1 MLENYELL
9 DIESLKYLCQLTFH
23 AKLFKESN
31 NYMNEIILK
40 EKKLDKNFQN
50 LFVKINKEVFLYEK
64 LKLEELEREYKKLY
78 LFSKTKKKKNQ
89 NEEEEENK
97 KEKEEK
103 KEININDFVSYFNK
117 TNDDSNTKKSKDK
130 EDENSLTKNKK
141 IPYEL
146 DPEKNKDLIAHLLTG
161 LREIIVNKKED
172 LQKDIHQVIFTI
184 SSLLLKNTKNPEDLI
199 FYNKILGDFSKYE
212 SDLYKNNEQT
222 KRIINAEKYFCNGI
236 NLSKN
241 ISFQNKYKLAIYL
254 NYAVF
259 LYEKKKDSSS
269 AFSLLNKCLNEN
281 KNFLKNL
288 NDEESKKILL
298 NIIKTKDLWEKDP
311 LKIEEDVEK
320 IKKNNEEME
329 LLKEESS
336 LSDF

>member
-31 NYMNEIILK
+31 NYINEIILK
-40 EKKLDKNFQN
+40 EKKLDKNFQK
-50 LFVKINKEVFLYEK
+50 LFVKVSQEVFLYEK
-64 LKLEELEREYKKLY
+64 LKLEELEREYKKLH
-78 LFSKTKKKKNQ
+78 LFSKTKKKKNK
-89 NEEEEENK
+89 NEEEEEKK

-103 KEININDFVSYFNK
+103 KEININDFSSYFNK
-117 TNDDSNTKKSKDK
+117 LNNDSNKKK
-130 EDENSLTKNKK
+130 EKEEENSLTKNKK

-161 LREIIVNKKED
+161 LREIIINKKED
-172 LQKDIHQVIFTI
+172 LQKEIHQLIFTI
-184 SSLLLKNTKNPEDLI
+184 TSLLLKNTKNTEDLI

-236 NLSKN
+236 NLCKN

-259 LYEKKKDSSS
+259 LYEKKKDLSS
-269 AFSLLNKCLNEN
+269 AMSLLNKCLNEN
-281 KNFLKNL
+281 KNFLKNF
-288 NDEESKKILL
+288 NDEESKKIMFK
-298 NIIKTKDLWEKDP
+298 IIKTKDLWEKDP
-311 LKIEEDVEK
+311 YKFEEDVEK
-320 IKKNNEEME
+320 IKKNNEEMD

>member
-9 DIESLKYLCQLTFH
+9 DTESLKYLCQLTFH

-31 NYMNEIILK
+31 NYINEIILK
-40 EKKLDKNFQN
+40 EKKLDKNFQK
-50 LFVKINKEVFLYEK
+50 LFVKVSQEVFLYEK
-64 LKLEELEREYKKLY
+64 LKIEELEREYKKLH
-78 LFSKTKKKKNQ
+78 LFSKTKKKKNK

-103 KEININDFVSYFNK
+103 KEININDFTLYFNK
-117 TNDDSNTKKSKDK
+117 TNDDSNKKK
-130 EDENSLTKNKK
+130 EKEEENYLTKNKK

-161 LREIIVNKKED
+161 LREIIINKKED
-172 LQKDIHQVIFTI
+172 LQKDIHQLIFTI
-184 SSLLLKNTKNPEDLI
+184 SSLLLKNTKNIEDLI

-222 KRIINAEKYFCNGI
+222 KIIINAEKFFCNGI

-241 ISFQNKYKLAIYL
+241 ITFQNKYKLAIYL

-259 LYEKKKDSSS
+259 LYEKKKDPSS
-269 AFSLLNKCLNEN
+269 AMSLLNKCLNEN
-281 KNFLKNL
+281 KNFLKNF
-288 NDEESKKILL
+288 NDEESKKIMFK
-298 NIIKTKDLWEKDP
+298 IIKTKDLWEKDP
-311 LKIEEDVEK
+311 YKFEEDVEK

>member
-31 NYMNEIILK
+31 NYINEIILK
-40 EKKLDKNFQN
+40 EKKLDKNFQK
-50 LFVKINKEVFLYEK
+50 LFVKVSQEVFLYEK
-64 LKLEELEREYKKLY
+64 LKLEELEREYKKLH
-78 LFSKTKKKKNQ
+78 LFSKTKKKKNK
-89 NEEEEENK
+89 NEEEEEKK

-103 KEININDFVSYFNK
+103 KEININDFSSYFNK
-117 TNDDSNTKKSKDK
+117 LNNDSNKKK
-130 EDENSLTKNKK
+130 EKEEENSLTKNKK

-161 LREIIVNKKED
+161 LREIIINKKED
-172 LQKDIHQVIFTI
+172 LQKEIHQLIFTI
-184 SSLLLKNTKNPEDLI
+184 TSLLLKNTKNTEDLI

-311 LKIEEDVEK
+311 IKFEEDVEK